1 MLDGARSAPSSF
13 ILICFFP
20 VDCSWW
26 VLFIF
31 FVLTRIVW
39 KAYSW
44 TIIHP
49 TSPCKYVFV
58 YFLFCH
64 CLIVEGS
71 RYFYIVLLIEYFF
84 LMLYVLA
91 CKNCLKVG
99 IILRFIKLKTLC
111 RNFLK
116 PKMEIST
123 SREILLF
130 RLVICAIV
138 LFLEQHKKLHCSTII
153 IFVSNICSDYLKTLS
168 VWNGKIF
175 LGYFIAGCHFLCN
188 VICRLC
194 SCIPCLILILLSWGT
209 TLHFIY
215 HNYWNVFK
223 RNFTFLL
230 QIFWKIIPI
239 LLYHIPPIFLEYMSI
254 YFCASTSLSLIIVYN
269 VKYVLSKKLHAIGE
283 ICKKGWHWGFLVKF
297 SFR

>member
-1 MLDGARSAPSSF
+1 MF
-13 ILICFFP
+13 
-20 VDCSWW
+20 
-26 VLFIF
+26 
-31 FVLTRIVW
+31 
-39 KAYSW
+39 
-44 TIIHP
+44 
-49 TSPCKYVFV
+49 FV

-99 IILRFIKLKTLC
+99 IILSFVKLKTLC

-116 PKMEIST
+116 LKMEIST

-153 IFVSNICSDYLKTLS
+153 FLCLIYVVVISKLCLFETEKY
-168 VWNGKIF
+168 F
-175 LGYFIAGCHFLCN
+175 LGYFIAGCHFICN

-194 SCIPCLILILLSWGT
+194 SCIP
-209 TLHFIY
+209 
-215 HNYWNVFK
+215 
-223 RNFTFLL
+223 
-230 QIFWKIIPI
+230 
-239 LLYHIPPIFLEYMSI
+239 
-254 YFCASTSLSLIIVYN
+254 
-269 VKYVLSKKLHAIGE
+269 
-283 ICKKGWHWGFLVKF
+283 
-297 SFR
+297 